1 MLLYRLDRRL
11 AAAIRLAGLGLVSWS
26 LFASRNAPGLSGRE
40 LVVSLL
46 LGAAALSWLFWV
58 PRPDAPGVL
67 TPDLYAM
74 AAAGGALIGAS
85 PNSAA
90 SVFVFAA
97 AFAAGLRTELM
108 RALTVVAVG
117 VLGFAITV
125 IVYQGSAL
133 GLLAYALAF
142 AASALAASNARQR
155 VLRAEQAELLLA
167 QTQRS
172 QEEQLRAARL
182 EESTRIA
189 REIHDVLAHSLAGL
203 TIQLEATRTLI
214 EQGADPGEVLERVNR
229 AHELARQGLRE
240 TRAAVGALRGEPLA
254 APAAIEALV
263 AEYRSTSDGHAE
275 ATIDGDAE
283 RVTGA
288 TGQAVLRVA
297 QEALTNVRKHA
308 PGADV
313 SIALHAGDG
322 PDGEVV
328 LVIDDRRSG
337 GSPPTKD
344 LGALAQ
350 SGGGYGLIGMRERA
364 QALGGTLRAGRT
376 GDGWQVELRLP
387 GEPSARVAARA
398 GS

>member
-1 MLLYRLDRRL
+1 MLLYRVDRRL

-46 LGAAALSWLFWV
+46 LAAAALSWLHWV
-58 PRPDAPGVL
+58 PRPDVPGVL
-67 TPDLYAM
+67 TPDLYVM
-74 AAAGGALIGAS
+74 AGAGGALIGAS
-85 PNSAA
+85 PDSAA

-97 AFAAGLRTELM
+97 AVAAALRTELT

-117 VLGFAITV
+117 VLAFAITV
-125 IVYQGSAL
+125 IIYRGSAL
-133 GLLAYALAF
+133 GLLAYTLAF
-142 AASALAASNARQR
+142 AAAALAASNARQR
-155 VLRAEQAELLLA
+155 VLRADQAELLLA

-182 EESTRIA
+182 EESSRIA

-203 TIQLEATRTLI
+203 TIQLEATSTLI
-214 EQGADPGEVLERVNR
+214 EQGADPGEVLARVNR

-240 TRAAVGALRGEPLA
+240 TRAAVGALRGESVA

-313 SIALHAGDG
+313 SVALHAGNR
-322 PDGEVV
+322 PDDDVV
-328 LVIDDRRSG
+328 LMIADRPN
-337 GSPPTKD
+337 GSRK
-344 LGALAQ
+344 GATALTA
-350 SGGGYGLIGMRERA
+350 SGGGYGVIGMRERA
-364 QALGGTLRAGRT
+364 QALGGTLRAGPA
-376 GDGWQVELRLP
+376 GPGWEVELRLP
-387 GEPSARVAARA
+387 GEPSDRVPA
-398 GS
+398 GTGS